1 MNERYAENAK
11 RLLALRDFNTYQYL
25 IKTKHMNY
33 KTLGRSGLRVS
44 PLCLGGMT
52 FGEDWGWGADETESE
67 KIIKRFMELGG
78 NFIDTANLYTNN
90 HSEKIIG
97 NVIGRHSSMR
107 AGMVLATKF
116 GMNVFPGNPNGG
128 GSGMKAIME
137 NVHHSLRRL
146 QTDYVDLLWIHAWDW
161 NTPLEET
168 LRTMNDLVSAGK
180 VRYIGVSGTPAW
192 KVAQSQMFAHFKG
205 WAPFIGLQIEY
216 SLLERTVEAELV
228 PMAMEMGLGITTWSP
243 LRGGLLSGKYNR
255 SNNGIVQG
263 SRMQVTGREAPLT
276 AHELAIID
284 KLEEIAKAHRT
295 TVAAVALAWLLSRPG
310 VCSTI
315 IGVRNIKQLEANA
328 AAIAIV
334 LTEDEITAL
343 NNLSTPPVTFVTAHT
358 AATLL
363 GQHGGIE
370 INGVKPPASPL
381 MDVIQVGKY

>member
-1 MNERYAENAK
+1 MDKRYPENAK
-11 RLLALRDFNTYQYL
+11 RFLALRDFNTYQYL

-52 FGEDWGWGADETESE
+52 FGEDWGWGAGEAESE
-67 KIIKRFMELGG
+67 KIIKRFVELGG
-78 NFIDTANLYTNN
+78 NFIDTANVYTNN

-97 NVIGRHSSMR
+97 NVIGSHSSLR

-128 GSGMKAIME
+128 GSGTKAIME
-137 NVHHSLRRL
+137 NIHHSLRRL
-146 QTDYVDLLWIHAWDW
+146 QTDYIDLLWIHAWDW

-168 LRTMNDLVSAGK
+168 LRTMSDLVSAGK
-180 VRYIGVSGTPAW
+180 VRYIGVSGAPAW
-192 KVAQSQMFAHFKG
+192 KIAQSQMFAQFRG

-255 SNNGIVQG
+255 SNNGIVKD
-263 SRMQVTGREAPLT
+263 SRMQVTGREAPLKE
-276 AHELAIID
+276 HELAIID
-284 KLEEIAKAHRT
+284 KLEEIAKVHRT

-328 AAIAIV
+328 AAISIILA
-334 LTEDEITAL
+334 EDEITAL

-358 AATLL
+358 AATRLA
-363 GQHGGIE
+363 QHGGIE
-370 INGVKPPASPL
+370 INGIKPPASPL

>member
-1 MNERYAENAK
+1 
-11 RLLALRDFNTYQYL
+11 
-25 IKTKHMNY
+25 MNY

-44 PLCLGGMT
+44 PICLGGMT
-52 FGEDWGWGADETESE
+52 FGEDLGWGADEVESE
-67 KIIKRFMELGG
+67 KMIKRFMELGG
-78 NFIDTANLYTNN
+78 NFIDTANVYTNN

-97 NVIGRHSSMR
+97 NVIGRHSSIR

-128 GSGMKAIME
+128 GNGTKAIME

-146 QTDYVDLLWIHAWDW
+146 QTDYIDLLWIHAWDW

-192 KVAQSQMFAHFKG
+192 KIAQSQMFAQFKG

-255 SNNGIVQG
+255 SNNGIVND
-263 SRMQVTGREAPLT
+263 SRMQVTGREAPLKE
-276 AHELAIID
+276 HELAIID
-284 KLEEIAKAHRT
+284 KLEEIAEAHRT
-295 TVAAVALAWLLSRPG
+295 TVAAVALAWVLSRPG
-310 VCSTI
+310 VCSAI

-328 AAIAIV
+328 AAISIV
-334 LTEDEITAL
+334 LLEDEITAL
-343 NNLSTPPVTFVTAHT
+343 DSLSTPPVTFVNAYTAI
-358 AATLL
+358 AQMF
-363 GQHGGIE
+363 QHGGIE
-370 INGVKPPASPL
+370 INGVTPASLPQ
-381 MDVIQVGKY
+381 MANMQVGKY

>member
-1 MNERYAENAK
+1 MNERYSENAK

-52 FGEDWGWGADETESE
+52 FGEDWGWGADEAESE

-97 NVIGRHSSMR
+97 NVIGGHSSMR

-128 GSGMKAIME
+128 GSGTKAIME

-146 QTDYVDLLWIHAWDW
+146 QTDYIDLLWIHAWDW

-192 KVAQSQMFAHFKG
+192 KIAQSQMFAHFKG
-205 WAPFIGLQIEY
+205 WAPFVGLQIEY

-255 SNNGIVQG
+255 SNNGIVKD
-263 SRMQVTGREAPLT
+263 SRMQVTGREAPLKE
-276 AHELAIID
+276 HELAIID

-343 NNLSTPPVTFVTAHT
+343 NNLSTPPATFVTAHT

-363 GQHGGIE
+363 SQHGGIE
-370 INGVKPPASPL
+370 INGVKPPSSPL
-381 MDVIQVGKY
+381 MDIIQEGKY

>member
-1 MNERYAENAK
+1 MNKVYPKIAK

-25 IKTKHMNY
+25 IKIKAMNY

-52 FGEDWGWGADETESE
+52 FGEDWGWGADEAESE
-67 KIIKRFMELGG
+67 KIIKQFMELGG
-78 NFIDTANLYTNN
+78 NFIDTANVYTNN

-97 NVIGRHSSMR
+97 NVIGSHSSIR

-128 GSGMKAIME
+128 GNGTKAIIE

-146 QTDYVDLLWIHAWDW
+146 QTDYIDLLWIHAWDW

-180 VRYIGVSGTPAW
+180 VRYIGVSGAPAW
-192 KVAQSQMFAHFKG
+192 KIAQSQMFAQFRG

-255 SNNGIVQG
+255 SNNGIVKD
-263 SRMQVTGREAPLT
+263 SRMQVIGREAPLKEL
-276 AHELAIID
+276 ELAIID
-284 KLEEIAKAHRT
+284 KLEEIAAAHHT
-295 TVAAVALAWLLSRPG
+295 TVAAIALSWLLSRPG
-310 VCSTI
+310 VCATI
-315 IGVRNIKQLEANA
+315 IGVRNIKQLEGNA

-334 LTEDEITAL
+334 LTDDEITAL
-343 NNLSTPPVTFVTAHT
+343 NSLSAPPVTFVNAHT
-358 AATLL
+358 DATLL
-363 GQHGGIE
+363 GQYGGIE

>member
-1 MNERYAENAK
+1 
-11 RLLALRDFNTYQYL
+11 
-25 IKTKHMNY
+25 MNY

-44 PLCLGGMT
+44 PVCLGGMT
-52 FGEDWGWGADETESE
+52 LGDDWGWGADEAESE

-78 NFIDTANLYTNN
+78 NFIDTANVYTNN

-97 NVIGRHSSMR
+97 NVTGRHSSTR

-116 GMNVFPGNPNGG
+116 GMNVFPGNPKDGG
-128 GSGMKAIME
+128 TGTKAIME

-180 VRYIGVSGTPAW
+180 VRYIGVSGAPAW
-192 KVAQSQMFAHFKG
+192 KIAQSQMFANFKG
-205 WAPFIGLQIEY
+205 WAPFVGLQIEY

-243 LRGGLLSGKYNR
+243 LRGGILSGKYNR
-255 SNNGIVQG
+255 SNNGIVSG
-263 SRMQVTGREAPLT
+263 SRKQVTGAEAPLT
-276 AHELAIID
+276 EHELAIID
-284 KLEEIAKAHRT
+284 KLEEIAEAHRT
-295 TVAAVALAWLLSRPG
+295 TVAAVALAWVLSRPG

-328 AAIAIV
+328 AAISIV

-343 NNLSTPPVTFVTAHT
+343 NNLSTPPVTFVNAHT
-358 AATLL
+358 SASQMF
-363 GQHGGIE
+363 QHGGIE
-370 INGVKPPASPL
+370 INGVKPPSLPQMAN
-381 MDVIQVGKY
+381 MQVGKY

>member
-1 MNERYAENAK
+1 MYPENTK
-11 RLLALRDFNTYQYL
+11 RLLALRNFNTYQYL

-52 FGEDWGWGADETESE
+52 FGEDWGWGADEAESE

-97 NVIGRHSSMR
+97 NVIGRHSSIR

-128 GSGMKAIME
+128 GSGTKAIME

-146 QTDYVDLLWIHAWDW
+146 QTDYIDLLWIHAWDW
-161 NTPLEET
+161 HTPLEET

-180 VRYIGVSGTPAW
+180 VRYIGVSGAPAW
-192 KVAQSQMFAHFKG
+192 KVAQSQMFAQFRG

-255 SNNGIVQG
+255 SNNGIVKD
-263 SRMQVTGREAPLT
+263 SRMQVTGREAPLKE
-276 AHELAIID
+276 HELAIID

-295 TVAAVALAWLLSRPG
+295 TVAAIALAWLLSRPG

-315 IGVRNIKQLEANA
+315 IGVRNIKQLEGNA
-328 AAIAIV
+328 AAISIV
-334 LTEDEITAL
+334 LTDDEITTL
-343 NNLSTPPVTFVTAHT
+343 NSLSTPPVTFVTAHT
-358 AATLL
+358 DATLL
-363 GQHGGIE
+363 GQYGGIE

>member
-1 MNERYAENAK
+1 MNERYSENAK

-52 FGEDWGWGADETESE
+52 LGEDWGWGAEEAESE
-67 KIIKRFMELGG
+67 NIIKRFMELGG

-97 NVIGRHSSMR
+97 NVIGSHSSIR

-128 GSGMKAIME
+128 GTGTKAIME

-146 QTDYVDLLWIHAWDW
+146 QTDYIDLLWIHAWDW

-180 VRYIGVSGTPAW
+180 VRYLGVSGAPAW
-192 KVAQSQMFAHFKG
+192 KIAQAQLFAQFRG

-255 SNNGIVQG
+255 SNNGIVMD
-263 SRMQVTGREAPLT
+263 SRMQVTGREAPLKE
-276 AHELAIID
+276 HELAIID
-284 KLEEIAKAHRT
+284 KLEEIAEAHRT
-295 TVAAVALAWLLSRPG
+295 TVAAIALAWLLSRPG

-315 IGVRNIKQLEANA
+315 IGVRDIKQLEANA
-328 AAIAIV
+328 AAISII
-334 LTEDEITAL
+334 LTEDEIIAL

-358 AATLL
+358 AATQLA
-363 GQHGGIE
+363 QHGGIE
-370 INGVKPPASPL
+370 INGVKPPSSPL
-381 MDVIQVGKY
+381 MDIIQVGKY

>member
-1 MNERYAENAK
+1 
-11 RLLALRDFNTYQYL
+11 
-25 IKTKHMNY
+25 MNY
-33 KTLGRSGLRVS
+33 KTLGKSGLRVS

-67 KIIKRFMELGG
+67 KMIKKFMELGG

-97 NVIGRHSSMR
+97 NVIGSHSSIR
-107 AGMVLATKF
+107 SGMVLATKF

-128 GSGMKAIME
+128 GSGTKAIME

-146 QTDYVDLLWIHAWDW
+146 QTDYIDLLWIHAWDW

-180 VRYIGVSGTPAW
+180 VRYIGVSGAPAW
-192 KVAQSQMFAHFKG
+192 KIAQSQMFAQFKG

-228 PMAMEMGLGITTWSP
+228 PMAMEMGLGISTWSP

-255 SNNGIVQG
+255 SNNGFVKD
-263 SRMQVTGREAPLT
+263 SRMQVTGREAPLKE
-276 AHELAIID
+276 HELAIID
-284 KLEEIAKAHRT
+284 KLEEIAEAHST
-295 TVAAVALAWLLSRPG
+295 TVAAIALAWLLSRPG

-328 AAIAIV
+328 VAIAIV

-343 NNLSTPPVTFVTAHT
+343 NNLSTPPVIFVTAHT

-363 GQHGGIE
+363 GQYGGIE

>member
-1 MNERYAENAK
+1 
-11 RLLALRDFNTYQYL
+11 
-25 IKTKHMNY
+25 MNY

-44 PLCLGGMT
+44 PICLGGMT
-52 FGEDWGWGADETESE
+52 LGEDWGWGADEAESE

-97 NVIGRHSSMR
+97 NVIGNHSSIR

-128 GSGMKAIME
+128 GSGTKAIME

-146 QTDYVDLLWIHAWDW
+146 RTDYIDLLWIHAWDW

-168 LRTMNDLVSAGK
+168 LRTMNDLVSVGK
-180 VRYIGVSGTPAW
+180 VRYIGVSGAPAW
-192 KVAQSQMFAHFKG
+192 KIAQSQMFAQFKG

-255 SNNGIVQG
+255 SNNGFVKD
-263 SRMQVTGREAPLT
+263 SRMQVTGREAPLKE
-276 AHELAIID
+276 HELAIID

-295 TVAAVALAWLLSRPG
+295 TVAAVALAWLLSRSG

-328 AAIAIV
+328 GAIAIV

-343 NNLSTPPVTFVTAHT
+343 NNLSAPPVTFVNAHT

-363 GQHGGIE
+363 AQHGGIK
-370 INGVKPPASPL
+370 INGVKPPSSPL